1 MLNKTYSVLVAIIFS
16 VIFLPAQVL
25 AEAKVA
31 AVNAAKILEA
41 APQAEAARKRLEKEF
56 APRDK
61 KLVGIQKSIKKFED
75 KLSRDAAVMSET
87 ERRKLE
93 REIISKKRDLKRSQD
108 EFREDFNIRRNEE
121 FGKLQRRVYQAIVAH
136 AKKNNIDMVVGDG
149 VIYASDKVDITQQ
162 VLKQMQKES
171 SGTKK

>member
-1 MLNKTYSVLVAIIFS
+1 MLNKTYSLLAAITISAVL
-16 VIFLPAQVL
+16 LPAQVL

-31 AVNAAKILEA
+31 AVNASKILEA

-61 KLVGIQKSIKKFED
+61 KLVGIQKSIKKLED
-75 KLSRDAAVMSET
+75 KLSRDSAVMSET

-93 REIISKKRDLKRSQD
+93 REIVSKKRDLKRSQD

-121 FGKLQRRVYQAIVAH
+121 FGKLQRRVYQAIVTH
-136 AKKNNIDMVVGDG
+136 AKENNFDMVVGDG

-162 VLKQMQKES
+162 VLKRLQKETS
-171 SGTKK
+171 SNKK